1 MKKIII
7 TIIFLIT
14 ILNTSTVQ
22 ALQTEEIIKEQEE
35 ELGISGF
42 IKDAQEYTDE
52 AFDEIDIKDIYKSAL
67 SGNIEKKRNYGWN
80 NKNTR

>member
-1 MKKIII
+1 MKKIITI
-7 TIIFLIT
+7 IIFLIT
-14 ILNTSTVQ
+14 ILNTSSTLAV
-22 ALQTEEIIKEQEE
+22 QTEEIIKEQEE

-42 IKDAQEYTDE
+42 IKEAQKYTDE
-52 AFDEIDIKDIYKSAL
+52 TFDEINIKDIYKSAL